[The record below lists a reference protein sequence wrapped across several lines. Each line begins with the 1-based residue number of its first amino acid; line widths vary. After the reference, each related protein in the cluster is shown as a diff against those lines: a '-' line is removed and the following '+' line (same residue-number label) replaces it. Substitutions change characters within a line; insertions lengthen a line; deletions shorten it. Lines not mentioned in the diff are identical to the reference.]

1 MRWRR
6 GLFRVWICLS
16 VVWTATGL
24 ILLIDQQR
32 RITIGLEA
40 HDLAPFGWPA
50 WWLKEELPLVF
61 APWILTA
68 IGFGLRWIIRGFR
81 AS

>member
-16 VVWTATGL
+16 IFWTAV
-24 ILLIDQQR
+24 LLMMMFVEHS
-32 RITIGLEA
+32 RIEMDSEMRGS
-40 HDLAPFGWPA
+40 HFGWPE
-50 WWLKEELPLVF
+50 WWLMDKLRFVSW
-61 APWILTA
+61 PWILTA